1 MLCQTPKKRV
11 ADNSVPICKQNPISL
26 LVSFAAAAAATIH
39 HSHRC
44 RTLAVTMFFVCAS
57 ATTAS
62 AFGKLIK
69 KLQFC
74 ENAFVSF
81 VYHNFSYPPSLLS
94 AYEMRYQEVAPP
106 PQNPHAEEWWWWW
119 LNNVKWSSR
128 RRRGTFSVSLSI
140 WPPAWMACILKCN
153 LLHSPHYTHTKLIL
167 EYRRF
172 TRPENHCC

>member
-81 VYHNFSYPPSLLS
+81 VYHNFVPCMISRGGAVRPPSTATTTMFKYGRVILLW
-94 AYEMRYQEVAPP
+94 RI
-106 PQNPHAEEWWWWW
+106 
-119 LNNVKWSSR
+119 
-128 RRRGTFSVSLSI
+128 GDCLS
-140 WPPAWMACILKCN
+140 C
-153 LLHSPHYTHTKLIL
+153 LLLRHVHLLLLIP
-167 EYRRF
+167 F
-172 TRPENHCC
+172 I